1 MTRRL
6 AVRGDGGLRRWW
18 QLARP
23 FSLTAAVVPV
33 LAGTAFAALDDGF
46 RALPFLAML
55 LASVLIQAGTNMFNE
70 YYDYVRGV
78 DTPQSVGI
86 AGALVSGDM
95 PPWQVLAGALGCF
108 AGALALG
115 TYLIA
120 AAGPMMLV
128 GGALSA
134 FAGFVY
140 SGGPRPVS
148 STPFGEAEVFVFMGP
163 MIVALAYYAQAEDLA
178 WTPLYGSLPVAC
190 LVAAIL
196 LANNIRDVVGDGER
210 GRRTLAVALGR
221 DAAII
226 VFRGLLYAAYGF
238 VALGAATLV
247 LPWTALAVVVTL
259 PQARAQVTRFRRSH
273 RPAELNAAV
282 RGTAQLHLRFGL
294 LYTAAL
300 LAYLPFD

>member
-1 MTRRL
+1 M
-6 AVRGDGGLRRWW
+6 
-18 QLARP
+18 ARP

-33 LAGTAFAALDDGF
+33 LAGTAFAALDDDF

-86 AGALVSGDM
+86 AGTLVSGDM
-95 PPWQVLAGALGCF
+95 PPWQVLAGALVCF

-115 TYLIA
+115 AYLIA

-178 WTPLYGSLPVAC
+178 WTPLYGSLPIAC

-238 VALGAATLV
+238 VALGAATLA

-259 PQARAQVTRFRRSH
+259 PQARAQVTRFRRFH